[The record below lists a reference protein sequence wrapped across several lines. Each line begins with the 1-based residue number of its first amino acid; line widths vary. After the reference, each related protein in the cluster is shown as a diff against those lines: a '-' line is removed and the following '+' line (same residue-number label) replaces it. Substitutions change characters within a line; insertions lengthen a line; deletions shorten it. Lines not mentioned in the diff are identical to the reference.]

1 MYTDWSTRL
10 KEQTSP
16 WYSSYF
22 DEEVCVGEMTGIKW
36 SVEVLIGP
44 LEDLYHSHLWIEHHA
59 TFTWQVK
66 MTIYLPFLY
75 LKWHWRLFVYVQIKI
90 TYGLHLCSSKKTIP
104 LISSYSIYAEN
115 MPYNP
120 IFIEHVPEKENK
132 LLLLLLLLFYLNCY
146 FLLQSLRLTTLM
158 YIGKFLIINLTEE
171 RPITCNVIFLTV
183 GNLRLCK
190 MPI

>member
-44 LEDLYHSHLWIEHHA
+44 LGDLYHSHLWIEHHA

-104 LISSYSIYAEN
+104 LISSYGIYPEN

-120 IFIEHVPEKENK
+120 IFN
-132 LLLLLLLLFYLNCY
+132 LNCC

-158 YIGKFLIINLTEE
+158 YIGKFRRNLF
-171 RPITCNVIFLTV
+171 CAC
-183 GNLRLCK
+183 RL
-190 MPI
+190 